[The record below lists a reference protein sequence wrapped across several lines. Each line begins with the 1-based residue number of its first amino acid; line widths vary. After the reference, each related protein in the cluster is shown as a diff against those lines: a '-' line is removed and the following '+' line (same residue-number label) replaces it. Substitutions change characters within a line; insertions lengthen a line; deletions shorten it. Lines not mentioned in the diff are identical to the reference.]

1 MSSNSN
7 ETADAQYNKMI
18 NTPVRNLIFTLSVP
32 TVISMLITMI
42 YNMADTYFVSK
53 ISVSASGATGIVFG
67 LMAIFQAFGFMFGQG
82 SGSNIARRLG
92 AKDLDGANQF
102 CSTAFVV
109 SLLTSVVIS
118 VICISFLDRLMRL
131 LGSTDTIL
139 PYAKAYGIY
148 IIIAGPAMTVGCV
161 LNNILRY
168 EGLAKLAM
176 IGLTSG
182 GILNILLDPLFIF
195 TFKMG
200 ISGAGLATALSQY
213 ISVIILFMMFVL
225 KKSQCCIKFKYVR
238 MQFRFVWEI
247 VATGFPSFIRNGLSS
262 ISTMVLNVMSSLY
275 GDECIAAMSVANRC
289 GMLIFSVCVG
299 IGQGFQPVCAYN
311 YGAKKFKRVNKSI
324 NFLWL
329 YGTLVVLVFAG
340 AMFFLA
346 PSVISMFRDEKE
358 VVEIGSVV
366 LRPLCVSLAFLP
378 TALTANMSFQSI
390 GKKGRAFFLACCQNG
405 LFFIP
410 LVLVMPKLFGLTGLE
425 LSQPVAYVMAAVV
438 SVPFLLAFKKHLKK
452 YNGTD

>member
-7 ETADAQYNKMI
+7 EAADAQYNKMI

-262 ISTMVLNVMSSLY
+262 ISTMVLNVMSSPY
-275 GDECIAAMSVANRC
+275 GDECIAAMSVANR
-289 GMLIFSVCVG
+289 
-299 IGQGFQPVCAYN
+299 
-311 YGAKKFKRVNKSI
+311 
-324 NFLWL
+324 
-329 YGTLVVLVFAG
+329 
-340 AMFFLA
+340 
-346 PSVISMFRDEKE
+346 
-358 VVEIGSVV
+358 
-366 LRPLCVSLAFLP
+366 
-378 TALTANMSFQSI
+378 
-390 GKKGRAFFLACCQNG
+390 
-405 LFFIP
+405 
-410 LVLVMPKLFGLTGLE
+410 
-425 LSQPVAYVMAAVV
+425 
-438 SVPFLLAFKKHLKK
+438 
-452 YNGTD
+452 